1 MGRPCFKNS
10 RMVSVWSPLVTMS
23 PRPMLPYRVVD
34 DEAGVL
40 HPGGVRRLGTDAVRL
55 RPDEDA
61 VAAVG
66 AAAHDEIDGHGRL
79 AVRRHAQ
86 HDPTAGIGIAPQQGT

>member
-1 MGRPCFKNS
+1 
-10 RMVSVWSPLVTMS
+10 MVSVWSPLVTMS
-23 PRPMLPYRVVD
+23 AHLPYRVVD

-55 RPDEDA
+55 LREDA

-66 AAAHDEIDGHGRL
+66 AAAHDEIDGYGRL